1 MATRRT
7 NREILDEWL
16 ERNGP
21 DGISRLA
28 IESGVSASTISK
40 ARFGISV
47 PKKLSTRNK
56 ICAVLGVSEDILF
69 PLRGKRSA

>member
-16 ERNGP
+16 EKNGP
-21 DGISRLA
+21 DGVTQLA
-28 IESGVSASTISK
+28 YKSGVSASTISK

-47 PKKLSTRNK
+47 PKKPSTRNK
-56 ICAVLGVSEDILF
+56 ICAVLGVSEDVLF
-69 PLRGKRSA
+69 PFRGKRSA